1 MPKYIIEREIPG
13 VGKAP
18 EEAHREGAQRSKAVL
33 KELGPEIQW
42 VESYITDDKI
52 YCVYTAPS
60 EALIKKHAEKAG
72 VPANKIS
79 QIRMVVYPTVAE

>member
-1 MPKYIIEREIPG
+1 MPKYIIERDVPG
-13 VGKAP
+13 VGQASP
-18 EEAHREGAQRSKAVL
+18 EDHRQGARKSIAVL

-52 YCVYTAPS
+52 YCVYMAPN

-72 VPANKIS
+72 IPANKIS
-79 QIRMVVYPTVAE
+79 QVRTVVDPTAAE